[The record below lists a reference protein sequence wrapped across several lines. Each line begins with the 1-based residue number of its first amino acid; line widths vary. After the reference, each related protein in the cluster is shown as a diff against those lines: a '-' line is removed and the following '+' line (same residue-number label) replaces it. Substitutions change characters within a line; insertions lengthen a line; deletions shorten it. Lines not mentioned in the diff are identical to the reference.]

1 MRKLHRIAV
10 WCVYVVRI
18 SVYVKY
24 IFHRHHIQFAHSLHK
39 YKLDYFGVFVRF
51 KISWRKQIL
60 VFFLWLYIVFGIQRF
75 LVNFKKKKRKEK
87 KRKKNSVRFFDWTTQ
102 ILRTAEQL
110 NDGKRKIIIN
120 FLLLYSGSLSP
131 LLSLYLSFLLLFNR
145 CHRHRSRPYF
155 LRVCALFLSFHFAS
169 CAVPCR
175 VCVCE
180 YLSIFILKLS
190 HICMYVLYTYI

>member
-1 MRKLHRIAV
+1 MFLFDLKFLEE
-10 WCVYVVRI
+10 
-18 SVYVKY
+18 K
-24 IFHRHHIQFAHSLHK
+24 IFQYFSC
-39 YKLDYFGVFVRF
+39 DYTLCSAFNDFWL
-51 KISWRKQIL
+51 IWRE
-60 VFFLWLYIVFGIQRF
+60 
-75 LVNFKKKKRKEK
+75 KRKEK

>member
-1 MRKLHRIAV
+1 MRKLHRIA
-10 WCVYVVRI
+10 
-18 SVYVKY
+18 VYVKY

-39 YKLDYFGVFVRF
+39 YKLDYFGVFVWF
-51 KISWRKQIL
+51 KISWRKNIL

-75 LVNFKKKKRKEK
+75 LVNLKEKKRKEK

-131 LLSLYLSFLLLFNR
+131 LLSLSLCLSFSCSIVVIDIVVVRIF
-145 CHRHRSRPYF
+145 F
-155 LRVCALFLSFHFAS
+155 VCARCFSHFIS
-169 CAVPCR
+169 LRVPCR
-175 VCVCE
+175 AECVCVCE